1 MSHTTSLACAGAFA
15 AAAILAGIGPA
26 SSHTVIG
33 QRIFPATVTID
44 DPGTNDELAL
54 PTINYT
60 YNADGSQSYTWNLFY
75 GKRITADLEFSINS
89 TFLHQVNP
97 RLNGWTGIE
106 TEVRQQVMVN
116 NKHEFVVSLA
126 VAQEWGG
133 TGTAGLGNQYT
144 NITPKAF
151 IGKGFGDLQNE
162 LLRPIAF
169 TGEIQYIVPTVPS
182 VYTNGVLT
190 QQTPTT
196 VVYGATLQYSLQYMN
211 AYVHELPEFLRSL
224 IVDVEANFSTPVS
237 NIGPSVIGSIP
248 GTHETTGI
256 VGPGLY
262 YIAHDYELGIY
273 GAFPI
278 NQGSGKHPGV
288 FAIVD
293 FFFDDLFPNTLG
305 KPIFGGEQST
315 AFDPWHAFNR

>member
-1 MSHTTSLACAGAFA
+1 
-15 AAAILAGIGPA
+15 
-26 SSHTVIG
+26 
-33 QRIFPATVTID
+33 
-44 DPGTNDELAL
+44 
-54 PTINYT
+54 
-60 YNADGSQSYTWNLFY
+60 
-75 GKRITADLEFSINS
+75 
-89 TFLHQVNP
+89 
-97 RLNGWTGIE
+97 
-106 TEVRQQVMVN
+106 
-116 NKHEFVVSLA
+116 
-126 VAQEWGG
+126 
-133 TGTAGLGNQYT
+133 
-144 NITPKAF
+144 
-151 IGKGFGDLQNE
+151 
-162 LLRPIAF
+162 
-169 TGEIQYIVPTVPS
+169 
-182 VYTNGVLT
+182 
-190 QQTPTT
+190 
-196 VVYGATLQYSLQYMN
+196 MN